1 MITYTDYTITRVPR
15 GADPEAAGKAIK
27 VSSSSSELVFRTVHG
42 MGYKIHKT
50 KVKKSGALVPPPAP
64 RAGLLPLTAKAP
76 PRAVLLPLPSATG
89 LAWPVRTALVS
100 RSRGIRPL
108 LYCALLC
115 AGPTRHAVQ
124 EKGRSDVHV
133 VPARMSMRAET
144 RAGGALWVFGSGWCC
159 ISNGYASVRVCEVL
173 FLISPPKK
181 RKRWTNQTWPGD
193 LRCTRVL
200 F

>member
-1 MITYTDYTITRVPR
+1 MRSAPFNSDVITYTDYTITRVPR

-133 VPARMSMRAET
+133 VPARMSMRAEE
-144 RAGGALWVFGSGWCC
+144 RAGGALWVLDLGGVA
-159 ISNGYASVRVCEVL
+159 YQTAMQVCECAKC
-173 FLISPPKK
+173 F
-181 RKRWTNQTWPGD
+181 
-193 LRCTRVL
+193 